1 MIAGVIE
8 VEAVA
13 DDAAGEMITVTEEEA
28 EVVDTVV
35 IGQDLVAPEETEDI
49 REVEADL
56 LEDDGIE
63 ALEGVEAVLQIIAIN
78 EEREAFHL
86 EDLLVLAVMERAEV
100 KVGVDLA
107 HLNTMVVEEVS
118 TQTVATTNPTNCR
131 DSSYKLLVNYFATIC
146 GA

>member
-8 VEAVA
+8 VAV

-63 ALEGVEAVLQIIAIN
+63 ALEGVEAVLQTIAIN

-86 EDLLVLAVMERAEV
+86 EDLLVLAVMERVAA

-107 HLNTMVVEEVS
+107 HLNTMVAEEVS
-118 TQTVATTNPTNCR
+118 TQMVATTNPTNCRR